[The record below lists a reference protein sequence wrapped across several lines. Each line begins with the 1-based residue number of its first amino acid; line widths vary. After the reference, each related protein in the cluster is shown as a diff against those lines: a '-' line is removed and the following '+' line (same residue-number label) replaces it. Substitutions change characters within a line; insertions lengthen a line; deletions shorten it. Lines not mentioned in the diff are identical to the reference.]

1 MTQKEVE
8 ILKKS
13 FLDSLETYVNA
24 RLQNLDFVKTQI
36 GVVTDVTL
44 NTDDNRYYHTV
55 ACNVTSATSGVTYEN
70 IVSLDN
76 TQYGVNSIVF
86 LLAPNAQFTN
96 QFILGG
102 LDPLPSETINY
113 GDLQGKPSINGVTLL
128 GNKTTADLHITAS
141 IDYGTTIPT
150 GGSNGD
156 VYFQNDGTNVI
167 AIWQKVSGTWIDL
180 TGNNSSIDYGI
191 NDPTGGEDGDT
202 YIQVAP
208 PYVNANLQYG
218 NASTWVFDGFSDN
231 NRTLTMHGTA
241 SNQWEYV
248 YFYLQGLTVNT
259 QYTLLFDAKF
269 SDNTT
274 FYNGGWV
281 LGMCVNGTFNPVNYE
296 SQITN
301 QAYVPFKRDTNKNS
315 YTLTFTATSSSM
327 YLWVQPTDVTD
338 GVSST
343 LVISNFAVT
352 TSGEREG
359 IKALWINSSGTWQ
372 KGEFDNKDFTG
383 ATASTDG
390 IHGLVPAPVA
400 SNTLKYLCS
409 DGTWKSINTTDTRG
423 GTLVT
428 LLYDGKMDSTTTTY
442 TLEDSIDNY
451 DMVLVCGY
459 NYANTSTGTAY
470 RQNQYQSI
478 LIMKEDY
485 YLESKSDT
493 GDGKWAHMI
502 GGYTDRR
509 IVFTFTSNTTVIVDG
524 RNYGVINKIYGIKI
538 NQQNENVIP
547 LFETT
552 TNHVS
557 NITMSNDESM
567 LDYDAILLQASVNT
581 SDRIDITTFYL
592 TDSNLFGD
600 GRRIGVTSETSY
612 VWYEIS
618 NSGKTLT
625 FVSRNSNNFFI
636 SGVYGLILNNVHGGG
651 GSSAEV
657 FTGATATTDGTE
669 GLVPA
674 PLAGDENKYLCG
686 DGTWKHINYKDGTTN
701 GYKRTNLFTSDTV
714 VYNTT
719 INLSDHMLNYDIIEI
734 VYGFASTDK
743 THETMWIDAEYF
755 VNNFP
760 YVNTTS
766 NTHNHIL
773 LSPYDNGYTR
783 VTLGQGGDN
792 TLCSYLTNNYNVTG
806 IYEVNG
812 ITLGNKYTKTLLWDY
827 QNDNS
832 GVIPFNTYI
841 KTLNEDINNYDVL
854 LVELV
859 SSKSDLT
866 NVNWNSTIQWQ
877 INIDSLN
884 NSYNSN
890 YITFTTFGDR
900 ASRYYIK
907 DTTFQCATCNITDT
921 NGLVRVYGIL
931 YGNDKNKR
939 GKELIYTGTSRA
951 NTITIDDNK
960 SMYDYDAIL
969 LQGTVTTSSGT
980 FENTMF
986 YITSDTEFV
995 DGKQIGI
1002 NDDASYL
1009 WYTIGDNGT
1018 TLTFLGSAGYAYY
1031 ISSIYG
1037 INFNAGGGS
1046 GEIPTTETPQI
1057 PIMISNTSPSGVASA
1072 SSILGANF
1080 DAYMAFNGQSA
1091 NLQTM
1096 NGGWLASNSDSAP
1109 WLKYHFDSAVKF
1121 DSIKIETANN
1131 STATSK
1137 VIYIE
1142 GSNDGVT
1149 WENVLL
1155 NSESVTL
1162 IFALREYTNYTFN
1175 LNGESYTY
1183 LRLRGVEPFYNGT
1196 NQYAC
1201 TFSKVQLYTIESDL
1215 NYNILSNKPQ
1225 INGVD
1230 LIGNKTTSQLIP
1242 IDSSLTINNNGELG
1256 VANSNNIDQLYTSSI
1271 IAPIINLS
1279 NNVSMYDYDCIL
1291 IQSTVINDSGT
1302 FENTTYY
1309 ITSDSKFID
1318 GYNIGVTDNI
1328 NYLWYTIGNSG
1339 SRLTLIPDTQLVNTP
1354 SYQIYISAI
1363 YGINIKGGN
1372 SNNHSYSLSEKIVD
1386 TWIDGRPIYE
1396 ITFIIDGGLN
1406 FNNTSETIP
1415 TSVFDWNTHN
1425 VDLFISGMALR
1436 YNTSSYKA
1444 GCTLASPWI
1453 SNNDFKITI
1462 NGTWNALTHF
1472 TIRYTKTTD

>member
-180 TGNNSSIDYGI
+180 TGNSSSIDYGI

-208 PYVNANLQYG
+208 PYVNANLQYA

-231 NRTLTMHGTA
+231 KRTLTMHGTA
-241 SNQWEYV
+241 SSQWEYV
-248 YFYLQGLTVNT
+248 YFYLQGLTIDT

-301 QAYVPFKRDTNKNS
+301 QAYVSFKRDTNKNS
-315 YTLTFTATSSSM
+315 YTLTFTATSNSM

-383 ATASTDG
+383 ATSSTDG
-390 IHGLVPAPVA
+390 IH
-400 SNTLKYLCS
+400 
-409 DGTWKSINTTDTRG
+409 
-423 GTLVT
+423 
-428 LLYDGKMDSTTTTY
+428 
-442 TLEDSIDNY
+442 
-451 DMVLVCGY
+451 
-459 NYANTSTGTAY
+459 
-470 RQNQYQSI
+470 
-478 LIMKEDY
+478 
-485 YLESKSDT
+485 
-493 GDGKWAHMI
+493 
-502 GGYTDRR
+502 
-509 IVFTFTSNTTVIVDG
+509 
-524 RNYGVINKIYGIKI
+524 
-538 NQQNENVIP
+538 
-547 LFETT
+547 
-552 TNHVS
+552 
-557 NITMSNDESM
+557 
-567 LDYDAILLQASVNT
+567 
-581 SDRIDITTFYL
+581 
-592 TDSNLFGD
+592 
-600 GRRIGVTSETSY
+600 
-612 VWYEIS
+612 
-618 NSGKTLT
+618 
-625 FVSRNSNNFFI
+625 
-636 SGVYGLILNNVHGGG
+636 
-651 GSSAEV
+651 
-657 FTGATATTDGTE
+657 

-743 THETMWIDAEYF
+743 THETIWIDAEYF

-939 GKELIYTGTSRA
+939 GKELIYTGTSRV

-1037 INFNAGGGS
+1037 INFNAGEGS

-1142 GSNDGVT
+1142 GSNDDVT

-1183 LRLRGVEPFYNGT
+1183 LRLRGVEPFYGGT

-1215 NYNILSNKPQ
+1215 SYNILSNKPQ

-1256 VANSNNIDQLYTSSI
+1256 VANSNNIDQLYTSST
-1271 IAPIINLS
+1271 IASIINLS

-1339 SRLTLIPDTQLVNTP
+1339 SRLTLIPDTQLVNTS

-1406 FNNTSETIP
+1406 FSNTSQIIP
-1415 TSVFDWNTHN
+1415 TSAFDWNAHN